1 MSVYGLGCSVFGDD
15 MAQKEYV
22 AQRAE
27 VSNVFFNK
35 VVTSYAFLPYGG
47 IKNT

>member
-1 MSVYGLGCSVFGDD
+1 MSIYGLGCSIFGDD
-15 MAQKEYV
+15 MAQKEYIARHV
-22 AQRAE
+22 D
-27 VSNVFFNK
+27 VSNVFIDK